1 MTLVLTPRPIDT
13 PTHERFEVSA
23 EGLGRYT
30 IDVSLPPGMTE
41 GDRYPLILV
50 TDGNVFFD
58 LVRVIVHGDFAR
70 LAPPVPKSI
79 VVGVGYPADEGN
91 ASWYARRNHD
101 FVGPWD
107 MTDPLGRLLQTI
119 FGGMRAAERKMD
131 LEMRSGGVDRFLAFL
146 RDALLP
152 ALAARFPVDTSA
164 RHTLVGDSSG
174 GHFVL
179 RAMYDAS
186 SPFKRY
192 VCVSP
197 STGLAPGSVER
208 AEAEYA
214 ATHDDLDVDLFICC
228 GQVEVNLDQ
237 VMALCRFGSGVA
249 WVVEQFAIRHWPS
262 ARVHW
267 EVMNNED
274 HASIGARGIAAGLRS
289 VHGVRPGVHDD
300 PARAA
305 RAAIY
310 KSALG

>member
-1 MTLVLTPRPIDT
+1 MTLSLTPLPIDT
-13 PTHERFEVSA
+13 HTFERFEVDA

-30 IDVSLPPGMTE
+30 IDVSLPPGAKE
-41 GDRYPLILV
+41 GERYPLIVV
-50 TDGNVFFD
+50 TDGNAFCD

-79 VVGVGYPADEGN
+79 VVGVGYPADEGS
-91 ASWYARRNHD
+91 ASWYARRNYD

-119 FGGMRAAERKMD
+119 FRGMRAAEGKLD
-131 LEMRSGGVDRFLAFL
+131 LEMRAGGVDRFLAFL
-146 RDALLP
+146 RDELMP
-152 ALAARFPVDTSA
+152 ALASRFPVDTNA

-179 RAMYDAS
+179 RALYDAS

-197 STGLAPGSVER
+197 SIGLAAGSVER

-214 ATHDDLDVDLFICC
+214 AAHDDMDVDLFVCC

-249 WVVEQFAIRHWPS
+249 WVVEQFAIRQWPS

-274 HASIGARGIAAGLRS
+274 HASISARGFAAGLRS
-289 VHGVRPGVHDD
+289 VHGVRPGVHPDL
-300 PARAA
+300 AREA

-310 KSALG
+310 KAALG